1 MGANTKTEK
10 ETEGVEDLTGMTDGS
25 CACQKHGFEASNVE
39 AGNDTNQSGDNY
51 AAPDLRTYNDD
62 DTFDIGVKIPTTE
75 DYTNAINLD
84 SWYGHVNVSSRSVVK
99 AYKVPYDITVTKQCR

>member
-1 MGANTKTEK
+1 
-10 ETEGVEDLTGMTDGS
+10 MTRTSPGIIT
-25 CACQKHGFEASNVE
+25 QP
-39 AGNDTNQSGDNY
+39 
-51 AAPDLRTYNDD
+51 PDLRTYNDD

-99 AYKVPYDITVTKQCR
+99 TYKVPYDITVTKQCR